1 MKKGLLVVCVL
12 FSIFMIAHSASA
24 VRVNVIPSHNETR
37 VNERAWY
44 TIRIY
49 NDRSYAE
56 EFVITVSGEHMEWMN
71 LESYYVKIDG
81 YKTREVGLYFY
92 PKEENSYEYEVLV
105 YSKKDSRNRD
115 SDSLTLKVLP
125 EMPVK
130 ITGMSTEKR
139 GDEIEISLGIF
150 SRGRRSLKIHF
161 EILNSMGEVVKTL
174 DVEKEIEGNEEVN
187 EIIPT
192 GNLLAGSYDV
202 KVSIPE
208 YGVSGETEFYIPP
221 VHKIV
226 RKKEI
231 VSTPFGDKVI
241 ITIRNEGN
249 VEEDYVLSETLP
261 PNQYVE
267 FPENPTSSYMD
278 EEGMKYNW
286 RIEGLAVGKSV
297 AITYNISRLPFIIGS
312 LISVICIFALLGV
325 GAVKVRTPNIKK
337 RYIRKRN
344 EHLIVLEIKGALTKG
359 LKNVIVK
366 DRVSPLG
373 KVVPEFDGPKPIVR
387 ESESGTELI
396 WRLGDIKPRSEIYLT
411 YRIRPLIE
419 AQLKMPRAYLT
430 YRTEDDRK
438 IRVFSKQIVL
448 E

>member
-1 MKKGLLVVCVL
+1 
-12 FSIFMIAHSASA
+12 
-24 VRVNVIPSHNETR
+24 
-37 VNERAWY
+37 
-44 TIRIY
+44 
-49 NDRSYAE
+49 
-56 EFVITVSGEHMEWMN
+56 
-71 LESYYVKIDG
+71 
-81 YKTREVGLYFY
+81 
-92 PKEENSYEYEVLV
+92 
-105 YSKKDSRNRD
+105 
-115 SDSLTLKVLP
+115 
-125 EMPVK
+125 
-130 ITGMSTEKR
+130 
-139 GDEIEISLGIF
+139 
-150 SRGRRSLKIHF
+150 
-161 EILNSMGEVVKTL
+161 MGEVVKTL

-373 KVVPEFDGPKPIVR
+373 KVVPEFEGPKPIVR